1 MAQSRRLRL
10 LDFAAQLGFVAF
22 SAHGQVLD
30 WSARVASFQQP
41 ADPDVAADSAQ
52 PDLDGAGDPA
62 LADTPIDFGLAG
74 GAWLTF
80 GAGVAS
86 NLVDAEDAYG
96 FVQYSK
102 FIADDFE
109 WAVEL
114 GGWALD
120 EPGEYDPGVS
130 VSSIFRWHFYR
141 DETWTTFADAGVGVL
156 LAGDKVPEGG
166 TNFNFL
172 PRVGVG
178 ATYRL
183 GESNARLIGG
193 VRWHHI
199 SNARI
204 LGNDSN
210 PGRDGAMLYLG
221 VSIPF

>member
-1 MAQSRRLRL
+1 MSTDPSLAQTLRR
-10 LDFAAQLGFVAF
+10 FSIVAALAGVAHAQQF
-22 SAHGQVLD
+22 D
-30 WSARVASFQQP
+30 WSARVASFVQP
-41 ADPDVAADSAQ
+41 EAEAD
-52 PDLDGAGDPA
+52 A
-62 LADTPIDFGLAG
+62 LAVDDFQGDLPIEFGLEG
-74 GAWLTF
+74 GRWLTF
-80 GAGVAS
+80 GGGAATDF
-86 NLVDAEDAYG
+86 VDAQDAYG
-96 FVQYSK
+96 YIQYSR
-102 FIADDFE
+102 FLADDFE

-120 EPGEYDPGVS
+120 EPSDYAPGVS
-130 VSSIFRWHFYR
+130 ASSFFRWHFYR
-141 DETWTTFADAGVGVL
+141 DETWTTFADIGMGVL

-210 PGRDGAMLYLG
+210 PGRDSAMFYLG